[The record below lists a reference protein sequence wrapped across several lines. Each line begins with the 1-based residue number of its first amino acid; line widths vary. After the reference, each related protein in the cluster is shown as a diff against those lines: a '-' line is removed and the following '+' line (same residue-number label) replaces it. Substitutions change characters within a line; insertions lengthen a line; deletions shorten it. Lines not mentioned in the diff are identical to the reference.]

1 MKSLL
6 TKLANLLASLIATEH
21 DERLYADF

>member
-1 MKSLL
+1 MKRLL